1 MGRYSSSAHL
11 TTDEAPAPPA
21 DLVTRCYL
29 GIRDGILR
37 RRFLPGERLAPADLA
52 REFGVS
58 RTPVHF
64 ALKRLAL
71 EGLVVI
77 EPRRGTVVRRVSAG
91 DVAEVAEVRS
101 LIEVH
106 AAAVAA
112 QRVTPAGPGHPPGLR
127 LAPGRDPRI
136 CSTPTTVRGLVDGQ
150 RPPAPLSGAAR
161 RERDAAA
168 GLRRTEPGEGRTSWC
183 SPGGGWRPLREFQAQ
198 HRLMLRHLEA
208 RDAPALQAVLRTHVE
223 QATPAPWRSCI
234 WSGAGC
240 RAYGALRN
248 TPPGSLPLG

>member
-112 QRVTPAGPGHPPGLR
+112 QRVTPAGLAALQGYVSR
-127 LAPGRDPRI
+127 LEEILESAA
-136 CSTPTTVRGLVDGQ
+136 
-150 RPPAPLSGAAR
+150 RPPQFEDWSTVNALLHRYLVQLAGNETLLRVYDGLSLGKQ
-161 RERDAAA
+161 DLLVFA
-168 GLRRTEPGEGRTSWC
+168 GWGVT
-183 SPGGGWRPLREFQAQ
+183 PLREFQAQ

-208 RDAPALQAVLRTHVE
+208 RDAPALQAVLRIHVE
-223 QATPAPWRSCI
+223 QATA
-234 WSGAGC
+234 
-240 RAYGALRN
+240 RALAILHLVGGRL
-248 TPPGSLPLG
+248 

>member
-1 MGRYSSSAHL
+1 MGRSSNSAPL
-11 TTDEAPAPPA
+11 TADADQVPAPPA

-77 EPRRGTVVRRVSAG
+77 EPRRGTVVRRVSAK
-91 DVAEVAEVRS
+91 DVAEVAEVRT

-112 QRVTPAGPGHPPGLR
+112 QRVTPEDLAALQGFVARLDEILEAEAERSPQFEDWSPANARLHRYLVQLAGNETLLRVYDGLS
-127 LAPGRDPRI
+127 LGKQDL
-136 CSTPTTVRGLVDGQ
+136 LVF
-150 RPPAPLSGAAR
+150 
-161 RERDAAA
+161 A
-168 GLRRTEPGEGRTSWC
+168 GWGVA
-183 SPGGGWRPLREFQAQ
+183 PLREFQAQ

-208 RDAPALQAVLRTHVE
+208 RDTPALEAVLRTHVQ
-223 QATPAPWRSCI
+223 QATA
-234 WSGAGC
+234 
-240 RAYGALRN
+240 RALAILQLVGGRL
-248 TPPGSLPLG
+248 

>member
-1 MGRYSSSAHL
+1 MGRYSSSVHL
-11 TTDEAPAPPA
+11 TTDEAPAPTA

-52 REFGVS
+52 QEFGVS

-91 DVAEVAEVRS
+91 DVAEAAEVRS

-106 AAAVAA
+106 AAAVAV
-112 QRVTPAGPGHPPGLR
+112 QRVTPADLAALQGYVSRLDEILGSEARPLQFEDWSTANDRLHRYLVQLAGNATLLRVYDGLS
-127 LAPGRDPRI
+127 LGKQFL
-136 CSTPTTVRGLVDGQ
+136 LVF
-150 RPPAPLSGAAR
+150 
-161 RERDAAA
+161 A
-168 GLRRTEPGEGRTSWC
+168 GWGVT
-183 SPGGGWRPLREFQAQ
+183 PLREFQAQ
-198 HRLMLRHLEA
+198 HRLMLQHLEA

-223 QATPAPWRSCI
+223 QATA
-234 WSGAGC
+234 
-240 RAYGALRN
+240 RALAILHLVGGRL
-248 TPPGSLPLG
+248 